1 MPVSK
6 QSDTIT
12 YFTPDELRSLF
23 AAISNKRDRALFL
36 VAYRHGLRA
45 SEVGKLRVVDVDW
58 KRLRIKLTR
67 LKGSFGGE
75 HPLEADEVRI
85 LKSYL
90 REREQ
95 SERLKDTPILFP
107 SNRNLP
113 IGRRMLDKLIK
124 QYGAK
129 AKLPTEKLHFH
140 TLKHSI
146 ATHLLEA
153 SDDIRFVQ
161 DWLGH
166 SNIQNTV
173 IYTHLVSTGRFEKA
187 RKHFAKLPKF

>member
-1 MPVSK
+1 MPRRNSL
-6 QSDTIT
+6 DTIT
-12 YFTPDELRSLF
+12 YFTTDEIRRLF
-23 AAISNKRDRALFL
+23 SAIESKRDKALFL
-36 VAYRHGLRA
+36 IAYRHGLRA
-45 SEVGKLRVVDVDW
+45 SEVGKLHVADIDW
-58 KRLRIKLTR
+58 KRLRIRLTR
-67 LKGSFGGE
+67 LKGSFSGE
-75 HPLEADEVRI
+75 HPIEADEARI

-90 REREQ
+90 KDREKHLTLRD
-95 SERLKDTPILFP
+95 SPLLFP

-113 IGRRMLDKLIK
+113 ISRRMLDKLIK
-124 QYGAK
+124 RYGEK
-129 AKLPTEKLHFH
+129 AKLPEDKLHFH

-173 IYTHLVSTGRFEKA
+173 IYTHLVSSSRAEKA
-187 RKHFAKLPKF
+187 RKHFAKLPHF

>member
-1 MPVSK
+1 MPRNRLDS
-6 QSDTIT
+6 IT
-12 YFTPDELRSLF
+12 YFTPDELRHLF
-23 AAISNKRDRALFL
+23 AVITNKRDKAIFL
-36 VAYRHGLRA
+36 TAYRHGLRA
-45 SEVGKLRVVDVDW
+45 SEVGRLHVVDIDW

-67 LKGSFGGE
+67 LKGSFSGE
-75 HPLEADEVRI
+75 HPLEPDETRI

-90 REREQ
+90 RDREQ
-95 SERLKDTPILFP
+95 NIRLKDSPLLFP

-124 QYGAK
+124 QYGRK
-129 AKLPTEKLHFH
+129 AKLPENKLHFH
-140 TLKHSI
+140 SLKHSI

-173 IYTHLVSTGRFEKA
+173 IYTHLVSTSRIEKA
-187 RKHFAKLPKF
+187 RKHFSKLPHF